1 MLRFVHWPGGTGGSS
16 CRKSSRGS
24 DESLPNREAL
34 IALTFGVTAGLTKS
48 GPGQLKADIL
58 MNSFN
63 KDCPGG
69 YGANK
74 KRIGVVTVI
83 REKGIATFRGKLHGA
98 VPGSYDMKLFNS
110 NCGFL
115 LKFGSFNVD
124 GSGDAN
130 FAYKSFICPGQT
142 YFLDFHNETAN
153 IHNSTRFFK
162 IGSSGKGAPD
172 CPEPGITIVKYTEG
186 EDANTAPGPM
196 VAAGGGVDFTYVV
209 TNTGNVPLD
218 NVEVNDDHLGTITTF
233 TGDTNGN
240 GLLDPGEVW
249 TYTADDTA
257 TAGQYENLGTVTA
270 DSPFGFVTD
279 SDPSHYFGSAPGV
292 DIEKL
297 TNGQDADAPPGPT
310 IDEGATVTWTYVVTN
325 TGNVPLQSVVVT
337 DSVRGTESSFTGDTN
352 GNGLLDLTETWTY
365 TDSDTADPGPYENT
379 GTVNA
384 QSPIGQ
390 PVSDSDLS
398 HYFGMAIVP

>member
-1 MLRFVHWPGGTGGSS
+1 MSRFPTGK
-16 CRKSSRGS
+16 RRTYA
-24 DESLPNREAL
+24 LLAAAL

-58 MNSFN
+58 GNSFN

-153 IHNSTRFFK
+153 IHNSTKFFK

-172 CPEPGITIVKYTEG
+172 CPAPGINIVKFTNG
-186 EDANTAPGPM
+186 EDANDPPGPT
-196 VAAGGGVDFTYVV
+196 VAAGSVVTFTYTV

-218 NVEVNDDHLGTITTF
+218 NVEVNDDHLGTVTSF

-240 GLLDPGEVW
+240 GLLDTTETW
-249 TYTADDTA
+249 TYTATDTA
-257 TAGQYENLGTVTA
+257 TPGQYENVGDVTA
-270 DSPFGFVTD
+270 DSPFGFVAD
-279 SDPSHYFGSAPGV
+279 DDPSHYFGSAPGIHIV
-292 DIEKL
+292 KL
-297 TNGQDADAPPGPT
+297 TNGDDANTLPGPS
-310 IDEGATVTWTYVVTN
+310 IEEGDPVTWTYVVTN
-325 TGNVPLQSVVVT
+325 TGNVPLQNVVVT
-337 DSVRGTESSFTGDTN
+337 DDQQGTVSSFTGDTN
-352 GNGLLDLTETWTY
+352 GNGLLDLSETWTY
-365 TDSDTADPGPYENT
+365 TLTDTAQDGPYSNI

-384 QSPIGQ
+384 ESPISQ
-390 PVSDSDLS
+390 PVMDDDPSNYTGF
-398 HYFGMAIVP
+398 HIVP